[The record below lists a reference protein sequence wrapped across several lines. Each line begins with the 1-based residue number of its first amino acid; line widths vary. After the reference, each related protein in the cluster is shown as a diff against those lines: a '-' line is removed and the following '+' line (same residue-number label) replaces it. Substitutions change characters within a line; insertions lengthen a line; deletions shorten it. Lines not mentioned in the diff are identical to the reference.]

1 MKQRGQKGFSMIEV
15 LVTFSIFS
23 LATMALGLVEMSNA
37 QRARE
42 LRARDIAFARAQAFM
57 ERMLRMPF
65 GSPNPPALTPADY
78 DRIFGSDADVRDLSL
93 TQLQRRDTNNDGTV
107 DDPPIRFRLRGTE
120 DAGQWA
126 IFVDADLDGDGIL
139 AGSPIIVGGDIDGD
153 GTVDV
158 RDGAGGEGRL
168 DLMRIEIRHNG
179 RILLRTLRART
190 AQEGDE
196 ALGLE

>member
-1 MKQRGQKGFSMIEV
+1 MKQHRQKGFSMIEV

-23 LATMALGLVEMSNA
+23 LATMALGLVELSNA

-57 ERMLRMPF
+57 ERILRMPY
-65 GSPNPPALTPADY
+65 GSPNPPALLPADY
-78 DRIFGSDADVRDLSL
+78 DRIFGSDADIRDLSL
-93 TQLQRRDTNNDGTV
+93 TQLQRRDTDADGTV
-107 DDPPIRFRLRGTE
+107 DDPPIRFVLRGTE

-126 IFVDADLDGDGIL
+126 IFVDGDLDGDGIL
-139 AGSPIIVGGDIDGD
+139 AGAPIVVGGDIDGD
-153 GTVDV
+153 GTIDV

-190 AQEGDE
+190 AQEGD
-196 ALGLE
+196 AGLGLE